1 MNNFSDF
8 ALSPVLKSNLSRA
21 GFVKPTPV
29 QSEAIPP
36 ALEGRDV
43 IATAQT
49 GTGKTLAFVVPI
61 LESLSSDKAR
71 LDAAIQASV
80 YGAVRALI
88 LTPTRELAMQIHETF
103 AKLQGST
110 GLQAVVVCGGM
121 NESRQLRAIRGGCS
135 IIVAT
140 PGRLVDFLDRR
151 LVKLTGVKTLVM
163 DEADRMLDMGFLPS
177 IKTILKDIPES
188 RQTLF
193 FSATIENS
201 VKNLIQTYLKNPVR
215 VAMGSTTKV
224 ADNCDLHVYEVEQ
237 GDKVALL
244 QSMLRDNKGS
254 FLVFARTK
262 HGTER
267 LAKHLAMAGTKAA
280 RIHGDRTQNQRNEA
294 MKGFKEGHYRV
305 LVATDVAAR
314 GIDVQGISHVVNFD
328 LPQAPED
335 FIHRAG
341 RTARAGMRG
350 TASTFC
356 TRSERHDIRR
366 IERTLNIQLERQ
378 PMPVLEAVPQREI
391 RSSTE
396 RLMAETLGGENRK
409 KVVVMPYAETRR
421 PEVKKFA
428 AGARNTKFAP
438 RPGSSSS
445 REWRGK
451 RQAAR

>member
-8 ALSPVLKSNLSRA
+8 KLSPVLKSNLSRA

-121 NESRQLRAIRGGCS
+121 NETRQLRAIRGGAS
-135 IIVAT
+135 IVVAT
-140 PGRLVDFLDRR
+140 PGRLVDFLDR
-151 LVKLTGVKTLVM
+151 KLIKLSGIKTLVM

-177 IKTILKDIPES
+177 IKTILKDMPES

-201 VKNLIQTYLKNPVR
+201 VKTLINTYLKNPVR
-215 VAMGSTTKV
+215 VAMGATTKV
-224 ADNCDLHVYEVEQ
+224 ADNIDLNVYEVEQ
-237 GDKVALL
+237 TEKVALL
-244 QSMLRDNKGS
+244 QSMLKENKGS
-254 FLVFARTK
+254 FLIFARTK

-335 FIHRAG
+335 FLHRVG

-350 TASTFC
+350 TASTFS
-356 TRSERHDIRR
+356 TRAERHEIRR
-366 IERTLNIQLERQ
+366 IERTLNIQLTRQ
-378 PMPVLEAVPQREI
+378 PLPAMEAPAQREI
-391 RSSTE
+391 RSTTD
-396 RLMAETLGGENRK
+396 RLMAETLSGENRQ
-409 KVVVMPYAETRR
+409 KVVVMPYSETRR
-421 PEVKKFA
+421 SDSKPFNGGRNSKFQPRAA
-428 AGARNTKFAP
+428 AGSR
-438 RPGSSSS
+438 
-445 REWRGK
+445 REWPGK
-451 RQAAR
+451 RKAAR

>member
-8 ALSPVLKSNLSRA
+8 KLSPVLKSNLSRA

-121 NESRQLRAIRGGCS
+121 NETRQLRAIRGGAS
-135 IIVAT
+135 IVVAT
-140 PGRLVDFLDRR
+140 PGRLVDFLDR
-151 LVKLTGVKTLVM
+151 KLIKLSGIKTLVM

-177 IKTILKDIPES
+177 IKTILKDMPEF

-201 VKNLIQTYLKNPVR
+201 VKTLINTYLKNPVR
-215 VAMGSTTKV
+215 VAMGATTKV
-224 ADNCDLHVYEVEQ
+224 ADNIDLNVYEVEQ
-237 GDKVALL
+237 TEKVALL
-244 QSMLRDNKGS
+244 QSMLKENKGS
-254 FLVFARTK
+254 FLIFARTK

-335 FIHRAG
+335 FLHRVG

-350 TASTFC
+350 TASTFS
-356 TRSERHDIRR
+356 TRAERHEIRR
-366 IERTLNIQLERQ
+366 IERTLNIQLTRQ
-378 PMPVLEAVPQREI
+378 PLPAMEAPAPREI
-391 RSSTE
+391 RSTTD
-396 RLMAETLGGENRK
+396 RLMAETLSGENRQ
-409 KVVVMPYAETRR
+409 KVVVMPYGETRR
-421 PEVKKFA
+421 TDSKPFNGGRNSKFQPRAA
-428 AGARNTKFAP
+428 AGSR
-438 RPGSSSS
+438 
-445 REWRGK
+445 REWPGK
-451 RQAAR
+451 RKAAR

>member
-8 ALSPVLKSNLSRA
+8 KLSPVLKSNLSRA

-121 NESRQLRAIRGGCS
+121 NETRQLRAIRGGAS
-135 IIVAT
+135 IVVAT
-140 PGRLVDFLDRR
+140 PGRLVDFLDRK
-151 LVKLTGVKTLVM
+151 LVKLSGIKTLVM

-177 IKTILKDIPES
+177 IKTILKDMPES

-201 VKNLIQTYLKNPVR
+201 VKTLINTYLKNPVR
-215 VAMGSTTKV
+215 VAMGATTKV
-224 ADNCDLHVYEVEQ
+224 ADNIDLNVYEVEQ
-237 GDKVALL
+237 TEKVALL
-244 QSMLRDNKGS
+244 QSMLKENKGS
-254 FLVFARTK
+254 FLIFARTK

-335 FIHRAG
+335 FLHRVG

-350 TASTFC
+350 TASTFS
-356 TRSERHDIRR
+356 TRAERHEIRR
-366 IERTLNIQLERQ
+366 IERTLNIQLTRQ
-378 PMPVLEAVPQREI
+378 PLPAMEAPPQREI
-391 RSSTE
+391 RSTTD
-396 RLMAETLGGENRK
+396 RLMAETLSGESRQ
-409 KVVVMPYAETRR
+409 KVVVMPYGETRR
-421 PEVKKFA
+421 TESKPFN
-428 AGARNTKFAP
+428 GGRNTKFAP
-438 RPGSSSS
+438 RPAAGGR
-445 REWRGK
+445 REWSSK
-451 RQAAR
+451 RKFAR